1 MISFG
6 ATIGAT
12 RGSKERVTRNIMTFM
27 RAGSIIQ
34 KNFGWTPQKL
44 SAELSPLVLRS
55 TARVH
60 RCASSIPTRMSITA
74 TIH

>member
-6 ATIGAT
+6 ETVGAT
-12 RGSKERVTRNIMTFM
+12 RGSKERVKNIITFM
-27 RAGSIIQ
+27 RAGSIVQ
-34 KNFGWTPQKL
+34 KNLGWTPQKL
-44 SAELSPLVLRS
+44 STELSTLVLRS
-55 TARVH
+55 TARMH